1 MAAVN
6 ILALGLLVLS
16 LSLYWKE
23 EIVDVLPMA
32 ACLLI
37 LFLYPLALIRR
48 LSGADIA
55 GILFLLGWTV
65 WAVRLGKEKRR
76 LLWKEICL
84 RLAHPGALAAVLLL
98 AGTAFLVRG
107 RIAVWW
113 DDVNFWAADAKSL
126 YFLDGFASKYTNA
139 ASEFGDYPPGLQLL
153 KWWFLHF
160 SPERFSEGLM
170 FAGYYFGVF
179 VFLMPLLRRL
189 RGRTAVTGL
198 VLAVGAAVWLW
209 VFPSAAEAFY
219 CQGMCADLVMAVIY
233 GAFLAAA
240 ADEDGHKKGFY
251 ALRLTLYLAVL
262 VMIKSVGFLWAG
274 FGLVFLC
281 GYRLA
286 TGRRSLWKQLPL
298 LILPVCT
305 GGSWLLYC
313 LKMRRV
319 AKLTGAAVSAASG
332 HLPILLEETRQQLL
346 SAFGEA
352 FVSWPLHQDRTWGL
366 DLSPLMMLLLL
377 WAVALIIWRTGMIR
391 KGAGPFL
398 FLFVPVSG
406 LLFYAIDL
414 VSHLTIFAGETQYL
428 DPYAMVCSQ
437 ERYGVPFTV
446 GTMYLLAFLLL
457 ERAAGAGR
465 TVTAAAGTGAAGPAA
480 GIKAAGAEKS
490 AVAEGTATEKPAAG
504 VRAVRCVYL
513 GLFLFAAVCA
523 NWSQVY
529 RALFGYWEEREETLA
544 ARAELTAADGPFLEM
559 LVDMRA
565 PEKAALFFE
574 EDRGILKPS
583 GQGENVFGIRV
594 VCVRNAEDNAWVNN
608 AYTAYEASP
617 VSLLF
622 AGVDASY
629 MGKEEAASLIQATHA
644 GYLYADPLTEEN
656 EALFAGMTEAFS
668 PGVLYRI
675 ETEENGALRLVET
688 GISAALPGGK
698 EGPSEA

>member
-76 LLWKEICL
+76 LLWKEIRL
-84 RLAHPGALAAVLLL
+84 RLGHPGALAAVLLL

-198 VLAVGAAVWLW
+198 ALAGGAAVWLW
-209 VFPSAAEAFY
+209 VFPSAAEVFY
-219 CQGMCADLVMAVIY
+219 CQGMCADLVMAAIY

-281 GYRLA
+281 GYRLT
-286 TGRRSLWKQLPL
+286 TGRRSLWKQIPL
-298 LILPVCT
+298 LILPACT

-332 HLPILLEETRQQLL
+332 HLPILLEETRHQLL
-346 SAFGEA
+346 SAFREA
-352 FVSWPLHQDRTWGL
+352 FISWPLHQDRTWGL

-377 WAVALIIWRTGMIR
+377 WAAALIIWRTGMIR

-446 GTMYLLAFLLL
+446 GTLYLLAFLLL

-465 TVTAAAGTGAAGPAA
+465 TVTAAEGTGAAGPAA

-490 AVAEGTATEKPAAG
+490 AAAEGTATEKPAAG
-504 VRAVRCVYL
+504 VRAVRRVYL

-529 RALFGYWEEREETLA
+529 HALFGYWAEREEMLA
-544 ARAELTAADGPFLEM
+544 GRAELTAADGPLLEM
-559 LVDMRA
+559 LEDMRQ
-565 PEKAALFFE
+565 PEMTALFFE

-629 MGKEEAASLIQATHA
+629 MGKEEAASFIQATHA
-644 GYLYADPLTEEN
+644 GYFYADPLTEEN

-688 GISAALPGGK
+688 GISAAPQGGK